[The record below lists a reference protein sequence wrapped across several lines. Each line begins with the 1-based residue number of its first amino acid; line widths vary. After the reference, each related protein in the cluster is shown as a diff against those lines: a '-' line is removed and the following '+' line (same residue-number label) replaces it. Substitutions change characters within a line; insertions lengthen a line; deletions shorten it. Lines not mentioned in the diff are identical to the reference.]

1 MHTDIQVAS
10 QCSLGQTS
18 IRTSSLTQKFVLGEN
33 LGGRVEFTTFFLK
46 SSFILLLVFSSLG
59 RNNLI
64 PQVWQIRFIF
74 FCFGYSAFPFLME
87 MPQLFQ
93 ICQFSSIIIHGQ
105 TQSPPFKR
113 LSSLLVNL
121 GQFYDKKSDA
131 LPLGIKEPAR
141 LSNI

>member
-1 MHTDIQVAS
+1 
-10 QCSLGQTS
+10 
-18 IRTSSLTQKFVLGEN
+18 
-33 LGGRVEFTTFFLK
+33 
-46 SSFILLLVFSSLG
+46 
-59 RNNLI
+59 
-64 PQVWQIRFIF
+64 
-74 FCFGYSAFPFLME
+74 ME

-141 LSNI
+141 LSNFPMSNFPMCVTPAFLLFCCFLE